1 MSTTTASSGPYAG
14 ETKID
19 AWLFE
24 HSKFLRKH
32 FSPQGPTDIP
42 SKHELVQERLSGDA
56 YPRESKMD
64 AALFEHSKFL
74 RNHVKHD
81 GDDSAIKSKHAMLR
95 ESFDHDGERPKTR
108 GETGG
113 ANSGPIILRKTMRRS
128 ISTTNEAL
136 KDEPV
141 ETAATAATATGPGI
155 TNGTD
160 LTDGEPAHFL
170 VTEDTPYSHHP
181 HIETRPPS
189 NPAWQAATDTS
200 RAYGD
205 DGAPSSYAAGL
216 GASGGVNDANSS
228 HTGPGLI
235 SHHPTTME
243 SVPVVSRPMPHSLM
257 SNSVYAREGVVGDA
271 EEVEMKEEEDPM
283 VM

>member
-32 FSPQGPTDIP
+32 FSPQGPTEIP

-56 YPRESKMD
+56 YPRETKMD
-64 AALFEHSKFL
+64 VALFEHSKFL

-81 GDDSAIKSKHAMLR
+81 GDDAAIKSKHAMLR
-95 ESFDHDGERPKTR
+95 ESFDHDGERPRAR

-113 ANSGPIILRKTMRRS
+113 ASSGPIILRKSMRRS

-136 KDEPV
+136 HDEPV
-141 ETAATAATATGPGI
+141 AAATAATVTAPEI
-155 TNGTD
+155 TNGAD
-160 LTDGEPAHFL
+160 PMDGEPAHFL
-170 VTEDTPYSHHP
+170 VTEDTPYRHHP
-181 HIETRPPS
+181 HIETHNHAPTTV
-189 NPAWQAATDTS
+189 PAWQAATDTS
-200 RAYGD
+200 QGYGD
-205 DGAPSSYAAGL
+205 DGAPPAAAGGAGGVV
-216 GASGGVNDANSS
+216 GASA

-243 SVPVVSRPMPHSLM
+243 SIPVVSRPVPHSLM
-257 SNSVYAREGVVGDA
+257 SNSIYATEGVVGDA
-271 EEVEMKEEEDPM
+271 EEVEGEVVDENPM
-283 VM
+283 VR